1 MTGTVEQLAISFLVV
16 LGYMLLLSVAK
27 PFKDEGDD
35 YFGQVCSFA
44 LTAVFFFLL
53 VLKFGVLAYLM
64 DDMLSEQ
71 LRERYQF
78 DLALVTV
85 GMVGA
90 IMLAVLLATVMA
102 GQQIVQAAR
111 VPTIRSQITKAAPDL
126 PLSKEHTWHMFLSH
140 IWGTGQ
146 VLMPRAHAL
155 ICRFNR
161 TGA

>member
-35 YFGQVCSFA
+35 YFGQVCRFA
-44 LTAVFFFLL
+44 LTAMFFFLL

-111 VPTIRSQITKAAPDL
+111 MPTIRLQITKAAPDL
-126 PLSKEHTWHMFLSH
+126 PLAKEHTWHMFLS
-140 IWGTGQ
+140 Q
-146 VLMPRAHAL
+146 CARLPFEQLSCCA
-155 ICRFNR
+155 
-161 TGA
+161 

>member
-1 MTGTVEQLAISFLVV
+1 M
-16 LGYMLLLSVAK
+16 
-27 PFKDEGDD
+27 
-35 YFGQVCSFA
+35 
-44 LTAVFFFLL
+44 FFFLL

-85 GMVGA
+85 GMIGA
-90 IMLAVLLATVMA
+90 IMLTVLLATVMA

-111 VPTIRSQITKAAPDL
+111 VPTIRLQITKAAPDL

-155 ICRFNR
+155 ICRFHR